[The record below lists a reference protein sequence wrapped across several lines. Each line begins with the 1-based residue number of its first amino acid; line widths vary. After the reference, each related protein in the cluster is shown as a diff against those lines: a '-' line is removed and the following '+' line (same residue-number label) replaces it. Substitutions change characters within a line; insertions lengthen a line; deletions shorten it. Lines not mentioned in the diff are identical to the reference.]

1 MPIHLIACH
10 STQYPNLLCDQ
21 NAIHVVDIEK
31 HVCVLDT
38 TNTYLAFD
46 TCLCITYLLFGTIKG
61 INVHKNALNPGRTD
75 VQLISPTAFVST
87 VALGAV

>member
-1 MPIHLIACH
+1 M
-10 STQYPNLLCDQ
+10 QYTLLTLK
-21 NAIHVVDIEK
+21 K

-61 INVHKNALNPGRTD
+61 IDVHKNALNPGRTD